1 MSTTYGW
8 AGKILRVNLTN
19 RSITT
24 QSVEPYKQFVG
35 GMGIGYKIIWDEVPL
50 NTDPYAPEAKFVV
63 ATGPLTGSGVPCS
76 GRTNISF
83 LTPISKG
90 RSICDG
96 HMGGH
101 FGNVMK
107 YAGYDA
113 IVVEGR
119 SPTPVYIKIDDDRVT
134 IESAAHLWGK
144 MTRESAKT
152 VVEECG
158 PEFTCFTIGPA
169 GENLVNYS
177 VIHTS
182 WGNIA
187 GGGIGAICGSKNLK
201 AVAVRGTGGVA
212 IADPQRL
219 MDLNNYMLTEL
230 IGANN
235 NHPIPTYAQSWAEFT
250 AQPPNRWRGAPGL
263 RWEKALGGPVDT
275 GEQPY
280 WQIDRI
286 AYRMFKGVHEKG
298 HQATRNAVKTSG
310 CSSCPTRCY
319 QRFDHEELQEVGG
332 NAKASNT
339 CVGSQTNHVHHLY
352 ARPVAP
358 HIRNEGDGLM
368 LTAYI
373 GSNWMDDL
381 GLWCNYGFL
390 NREFR
395 YCFENGVFERVLS
408 TAEFNSIPWEK
419 MRNGDPDWIR
429 EVYTRIAYKQG
440 EFSRLGD
447 GAFHTAQRWN
457 LGMAFWDSLFV
468 NAMTYNGYPQ
478 HHDFGTGAQAA
489 IFNVMYNRDCM
500 VHTLT
505 NFYNAGMPFEIVR
518 GIIDGHFGQGSLDPP
533 NNFTRTNEAKMRLGK
548 WCFLRKQWHDMAT
561 LCDWMWPMTLSP
573 SQRRGYSGDI
583 ELDAKFMT
591 AVTGENWTNDDV
603 LLTAERT
610 SNMLRAMT
618 AISFRLNEN
627 SSNLRQD
634 HDRLNAHY
642 FDRTPHLEP
651 FTPGNR
657 RMERADMER
666 TFDLFYDVMGW
677 DRATGIPRR
686 ATLARLGLSDMADR
700 MAQLGILPA

>member
-1 MSTTYGW
+1 MATTYGW
-8 AGKILRVNLTN
+8 AGKILRINLTN
-19 RSITT
+19 RSVTT
-24 QSVEPYKQFVG
+24 QSVDPYKQFVG

-50 NTDPYAPEAKFVV
+50 TTHPYAPEAKFVV

-90 RSICDG
+90 RSICDA

-101 FGNVMK
+101 FGNVLK

-113 IVVEGR
+113 MVVEGR

-134 IESAAHLWGK
+134 FEPADHLWGK
-144 MTRESAKT
+144 MTRETNKL

-158 PEFTCFTIGPA
+158 PEFTNFAIGPA

-177 VIHTS
+177 IIHTS
-182 WGNIA
+182 WANIG

-201 AVAVRGTGGVA
+201 AVAVRGSRGIA

-250 AQPPNRWRGAPGL
+250 AQPPNRWRGGPGL

-280 WQIDRI
+280 WEIDRL

-298 HQATRNAVKTSG
+298 HQAQRNSVKVSG
-310 CSSCPTRCY
+310 CSSCPVRCY
-319 QRFDHEELQEVGG
+319 QRYDHEELAALGE
-332 NAKASNT
+332 NPKASNT
-339 CVGSQTNHVHHLY
+339 CVGSQTNHVHHLF
-352 ARPVAP
+352 AQNAP
-358 HIRNEGDGLM
+358 PDIKDPGDGRM
-368 LTAYI
+368 LTAFI
-373 GSNWMDDL
+373 GSQWMDDL

-395 YCFENGVFERVLS
+395 WCFENGVYERVLS
-408 TAEFNSIPWEK
+408 AAEFASIPWDK

-429 EVYTRIAYKQG
+429 EIYTRIAYKQG
-440 EFSRLGD
+440 EISHLGD
-447 GAFHTAQRWN
+447 GAFHTAERWN

-518 GIIDGHFGQGSLDPP
+518 GIIDGHFGAGSLDPP
-533 NNFTRTNEAKMRLGK
+533 NNFTRTNENKMKLAK
-548 WCFLRKQWHDMAT
+548 WCFLRKQWHDMST

-591 AVTGENWTNDDV
+591 AITGENWTNEDV
-603 LLTAERT
+603 LLAAEKV
-610 SNMLRAMT
+610 SNMLRVMT
-618 AISFRLNEN
+618 AISFRVNEN
-627 SSNLRQD
+627 SSNLRID

-657 RMERADMER
+657 RMERADMEL
-666 TFDLFYDVMGW
+666 TFDLFYDIMGW
-677 DRATGIPRR
+677 DRATGIPTR
-686 ATLARLGLSDMADR
+686 ATLTRLGLGDMADR
-700 MAQLGILPA
+700 LAQHGILPA